1 MPLPAIV
8 ESILKSSAPTLLAGL
23 LVPPPFNLLASAV
36 VSSAIRAFLPPDQV
50 AAIPP
55 DAPLP
60 PAAVVSTVQANAG
73 NPDFLTNLR
82 AAEIKLQQFE
92 LANDL
97 KFAELANKDRASAR
111 SFQIASNAAQ
121 PMMRWGMA
129 IVFLSIGSMLLV
141 VIGAVLMIAG
151 VISPNPINSALAAA
165 WYTIIGTIL
174 GNIAGYA
181 SQIISFYYGDSQRS
195 KDKDESISQQMS
207 HQGQL
212 LGEAAAAQSAIVKQ
226 IATPPAPAPVAE
238 LPLVVTDTIAWKQG
252 PFGGLRWQVTPN
264 GLLDEGEVSV
274 ARTVGEPVTVR
285 RIWRDFGSQIKAASL
300 SSGVPVELIV
310 TTIAVE
316 SRGVVKAQ
324 LDESDGRQSV
334 GLMQTLTGTASEMLK
349 RTITAAELSQPEVSI
364 AAGTAYLAS
373 HRTKT
378 LYDPILSAAS
388 YNAGGLYPP
397 RAEDTNPYR
406 LRCTGDHLTRTKLYY
421 NDTVAVAAADGWF
434 GS

>member
-1 MPLPAIV
+1 MALPPIV

-36 VSSAIRAFLPPDQV
+36 VSSAIRAFLPSDQA

-60 PAAVVSTVQANAG
+60 PPAVIATVQANAG

-92 LANDL
+92 MANDV

-111 SFQIASNAAQ
+111 SFQVASAIAG

-129 IVFLSIGSMLLV
+129 IVFLAIGSMLLV
-141 VIGAVLMIAG
+141 VIGAILMIAG
-151 VISPNPINSALAAA
+151 VISPNPTNSALAAA

-181 SQIISFYYGDSQRS
+181 SQIISFYYGDNARSQG
-195 KDKDESISQQMS
+195 KDDSISQVLS
-207 HQGQL
+207 HQGQQ
-212 LGEAAAAQSAIVKQ
+212 LGDAAAVQASIVKQ
-226 IATPPAPAPVAE
+226 IATPPPPIAV
-238 LPLVVTDTIAWKQG
+238 LPTVITDTVAWKQG
-252 PFGGLRWQVTPN
+252 PFGGLRWQVTPA
-264 GLLDEGEVSV
+264 GILDEGDITA

-285 RIWRDFGSQIKAASL
+285 RIWKDFGTQIKAASL
-300 SSGVPVELIV
+300 SSGVPLELIV

-316 SRGVVKAQ
+316 SRGIAKA
-324 LDESDGRQSV
+324 LLSEPDGRQSI
-334 GLMQTLTGTASEMLK
+334 GLMQTLTGTASDMLG
-349 RTITAAELSQPEVSI
+349 RPVTAQELNQPEISI

-373 HRTKT
+373 QRPKT
-378 LYDPILSAAS
+378 LYDPLLAAAA

-406 LRCTGDHLTRTKLYY
+406 MRCTGDHLTRTKLYY

-434 GS
+434 N

>member
-1 MPLPAIV
+1 MALPPIV

-36 VSSAIRAFLPPDQV
+36 VSSAIRAFLPADQA

-60 PAAVVSTVQANAG
+60 PPAVIATVQANAG

-92 LANDL
+92 LANDV

-111 SFQIASNAAQ
+111 SFQVASAIAQ

-129 IVFLSIGSMLLV
+129 IVFLAIGSMLLV
-141 VIGAVLMIAG
+141 VIGAILMIAG
-151 VISPNPINSALAAA
+151 VISPNPTNSALAAA

-181 SQIISFYYGDSQRS
+181 SQIISFYYGDNARSQG
-195 KDKDESISQQMS
+195 KDDSISQVLS
-207 HQGQL
+207 HQGQQ
-212 LGEAAAAQSAIVKQ
+212 LGEAAAAQASIVKQ
-226 IATPPAPAPVAE
+226 IAAPTTAPIAI
-238 LPLVVTDTIAWKQG
+238 LPTVVTDTVAWKQG
-252 PFGGLRWQVTPN
+252 PFGGLRWQVTPA
-264 GLLDEGEVSV
+264 GILDEGDVSV
-274 ARTVGEPVTVR
+274 GRTVGEPVTVR
-285 RIWRDFGSQIKAASL
+285 RIWKDFGPQIKAAAL
-300 SSGVPVELIV
+300 SSGVPLELIV

-316 SRGVVKAQ
+316 SRGIVKAV
-324 LDESDGRQSV
+324 LTEPDGRQSI
-334 GLMQTLTGTASEMLK
+334 GLMQTLVGTASDMLG
-349 RTITAAELSQPEVSI
+349 RPVTAYELNQPQISI

-373 HRTKT
+373 QRAKT
-378 LYDPILSAAS
+378 LYDPILAAAA

-397 RAEDTNPYR
+397 RTEDTNPYR

-434 GS
+434 N

>member
-1 MPLPAIV
+1 MALTAIV
-8 ESILKSSAPTLLAGL
+8 ESILRSSAPTLLAGL
-23 LVPPPFNLLASAV
+23 LLPPPFDLLASAV
-36 VSSAIRAFLPPDQV
+36 VSSTIRAFLPPEQ
-50 AAIPP
+50 AAAVPP

-92 LANDL
+92 MANDL

-111 SFQIASNAAQ
+111 SFQVASNTAQ

-129 IVFLSIGSMLLV
+129 IVFLAIGSMLLV

-226 IATPPAPAPVAE
+226 IATPTPPSPVA
-238 LPLVVTDTIAWKQG
+238 LPAVPTDTTAWKQG
-252 PFGGLRWQVTPN
+252 PFGGLRWQVTPD
-264 GLLDEGEVSV
+264 GLLDEGEVTA

-285 RIWRDFGSQIKAASL
+285 RIWRDYGAQIKAASL

-316 SRGVVKAQ
+316 SRGVVKAY
-324 LDESDGRQSV
+324 LAEADGRQSV
-334 GLMQTLTGTASEMLK
+334 GLMQTLTGTASEMLG
-349 RTITAAELSQPEVSI
+349 RPVTAAELSQPEVSI

-388 YNAGGLYPP
+388 YNAGGLFPP
-397 RAEDTNPYR
+397 RTEDTNPYR

>member
-1 MPLPAIV
+1 MALPPIV

-36 VSSAIRAFLPPDQV
+36 VSSAIRAFLPADQT

-60 PAAVVSTVQANAG
+60 PPAVIATVQANAG

-92 LANDL
+92 MANDV

-111 SFQIASNAAQ
+111 SFQVASAIAQ

-129 IVFLSIGSMLLV
+129 IVFLAIGSMLLV
-141 VIGAVLMIAG
+141 VIGAILMIAG
-151 VISPNPINSALAAA
+151 VISPNPTNSALAAA

-181 SQIISFYYGDSQRS
+181 SQIISFYYGDNARSQG
-195 KDKDESISQQMS
+195 KDDSISQVLS
-207 HQGQL
+207 HQGQQ
-212 LGEAAAAQSAIVKQ
+212 LGDAAAAQASIVKQ
-226 IATPPAPAPVAE
+226 IAAPPPPIAV
-238 LPLVVTDTIAWKQG
+238 LPTVITDTAAWKQG
-252 PFGGLRWQVTPN
+252 PFGGLRWQVTPA
-264 GLLDEGEVSV
+264 GILDEGDIAA

-285 RIWRDFGSQIKAASL
+285 RIWKDFGTQIKAASL
-300 SSGVPVELIV
+300 SSGVPLELIV

-316 SRGVVKAQ
+316 SRGIAKA
-324 LDESDGRQSV
+324 LLSEPDGRQSI
-334 GLMQTLTGTASEMLK
+334 GLMQTLVGTASEMLG
-349 RTITAAELSQPEVSI
+349 RPVTAQELNHPDVSI

-373 HRTKT
+373 QRPKT
-378 LYDPILSAAS
+378 LYDPILAAAA

-397 RAEDTNPYR
+397 RTEDTNPYR

-421 NDTVAVAAADGWF
+421 NDAVAVAAADGWF
-434 GS
+434 N

>member
-1 MPLPAIV
+1 MALPPIV

-36 VSSAIRAFLPPDQV
+36 VSSAIRAFLPADQ
-50 AAIPP
+50 AANIAP

-60 PAAVVSTVQANAG
+60 PPAVVATVAANAG
-73 NPDFLTNLR
+73 NPDFLSSLR

-92 LANDL
+92 LANDV

-111 SFQIASNAAQ
+111 SFQIASVIAQ

-129 IVFLSIGSMLLV
+129 IVFLAIGSMLLV
-141 VIGAVLMIAG
+141 VIGAILMIAG
-151 VISPNPINSALAAA
+151 VISPNPTNSALAAA

-181 SQIISFYYGDSQRS
+181 SQIISFYYGDNARSQG
-195 KDKDESISQQMS
+195 KDDSISQVLS
-207 HQGQL
+207 HQGQQ
-212 LGEAAAAQSAIVKQ
+212 LGEAAAAQASIVKHVV
-226 IATPPAPAPVAE
+226 APPAAPIAI
-238 LPLVVTDTIAWKQG
+238 LPTVVTDTVAWKQG
-252 PFGGLRWQVTPN
+252 PFGGLRWQVTPA
-264 GLLDEGEVSV
+264 GILDEGDVSV
-274 ARTVGEPVTVR
+274 GRTVGEPVTVR
-285 RIWRDFGSQIKAASL
+285 RIWKDFGPQIKAAAL
-300 SSGVPVELIV
+300 SSGVPLELIV

-316 SRGVVKAQ
+316 SRGIVKAV
-324 LDESDGRQSV
+324 LTEPDGRQSI
-334 GLMQTLTGTASEMLK
+334 GLMQTLVGTASDMLG
-349 RTITAAELSQPEVSI
+349 RPVTAYELNQPQISI

-373 HRTKT
+373 QRAKT
-378 LYDPILSAAS
+378 LYDPILAAAA

-397 RAEDTNPYR
+397 RTEDTNPYR

-434 GS
+434 N

>member
-1 MPLPAIV
+1 LALPPIV

-36 VSSAIRAFLPPDQV
+36 VSSAIRAFLPPDQA

-60 PAAVVSTVQANAG
+60 PPAVVAAIQANAG
-73 NPDFLTNLR
+73 NPAFLTNLR
-82 AAEIKLQQFE
+82 AAEIKLKQFE

-111 SFQIASNAAQ
+111 DFQTASATAQ
-121 PMMRWGMA
+121 PMMAWGMA
-129 IVFLSIGSMLLV
+129 IVFIAIGSMLVV
-141 VIGAVLMIAG
+141 VIGAILMIAG
-151 VISPNPINSALAAA
+151 IISPNPINSALAAA

-181 SQIISFYYGDSQRS
+181 SQIISFYFGDSQRS
-195 KDKDESISQQMS
+195 KDKDESISRVLS
-207 HQGQL
+207 HQGQQI
-212 LGEAAAAQSAIVKQ
+212 GDSAAAQASIVKQ
-226 IATPPAPAPVAE
+226 IATPTPAPIIA
-238 LPLVVTDTIAWKQG
+238 LPTVVTDTTAWKQG
-252 PFGGLRWQVTPN
+252 PFGGLRWKVTPD
-264 GLLDEGEVSV
+264 GIMDEGEVAV
-274 ARTVGEPVTVR
+274 ARTVGEPNTTR
-285 RIWRDFGSQIKAASL
+285 RIWKDFGPTIKAASL
-300 SSGVPVELIV
+300 SSGVPIELIV

-316 SRGVVKAQ
+316 SRGVVQAQ
-324 LDESDGRQSV
+324 LDEADGRQSV
-334 GLMQTLTGTASEMLK
+334 GLMQTLTGTASDMLG
-349 RTITAAELSQPEVSI
+349 RQVTAAELCQPEVSI

-378 LYDPILSAAS
+378 LYDPILAAAS

-397 RAEDTNPYR
+397 RPEDTNPYK

-434 GS
+434 N